1 MAVEC
6 IRIKHLAQYL
16 SAHRGTIRRLQ
27 SQLGL
32 AEIDEIPVHDV
43 MKLIATY
50 RFWRS
55 KMKKRRKL
63 LHRKY
68 GVIHQ
73 LDFTIPEW
81 K

>member
-1 MAVEC
+1 MAIEC

-16 SAHRGTIRRLQ
+16 SAHMGTIRRLQ

-32 AEIDEIPVHDV
+32 AETDEIPVHDV
-43 MKLIATY
+43 VKLIATY

-55 KMKKRRKL
+55 KKKERRKI

-73 LDFTIPEW
+73 LDFTVPER